1 MNIKKFLTTSV
12 IAVAMS
18 VTSIGAAYAQSQNI
32 TIASGMEGGGY
43 HSYAVKMAER
53 LNQRGYRD
61 VTVVPTNGS
70 DAITLAACNGN
81 ADIWISQV
89 DAIYT
94 RHKEG
99 CVLQPVAD
107 YGTEVAVI
115 LFPPKSKLDQLSDLN
130 ESHRVAVDGIGSG
143 TELFWKTIVS
153 IELGDNGNKNKWARA
168 TTVESSPELLNTMA
182 NYGDIHA
189 AILVRRPT
197 SDHIKMLLDQGW
209 TVGEL
214 WDRDINREVFNS
226 LPLYESKKVAF
237 TNSNNRKQTNYVYE
251 VRSFIGVSPKFASD
265 RKFRMD
271 VAGSTN

>member
-1 MNIKKFLTTSV
+1 MKNLIG
-12 IAVAMS
+12 IAGI
-18 VTSIGAAYAQSQNI
+18 SIALLSLSSMTAQGQSI

-53 LNQRGYRD
+53 LGQRGYTD
-61 VTVVPTNGS
+61 ISVKPTNGS
-70 DAITLAACNGN
+70 DAITLSACNGN

-107 YGTEVAVI
+107 YGTEIAVI
-115 LFPPKSKLDQLSDLN
+115 LFPPKSKLYELGDLN
-130 ESHRVAVDGIGSG
+130 DTHRVAVDGIGSG

-168 TTVESSPELLNTMA
+168 MTIESSPELLNTMA
-182 NYGDIHA
+182 NYGEIHA
-189 AILVRRPT
+189 AVLVRKPS

-209 TVGEL
+209 TVGEF
-214 WDRDINREVFNS
+214 WDKNIDDEIFNT
-226 LPLYESKKVAF
+226 LPLYESQKMTF
-237 TNSNNRKQTNYVYE
+237 TNSNKKTQSNYVYN
-251 VRSFIGVSPKFASD
+251 VRSFVGVSPKYSSD
-265 RKFRMD
+265 RKFKMD
-271 VAGSTN
+271 VAGATN